1 MSAVADVDKGKVRQA
16 FAAASLT
23 YDGVAALQRV
33 VGRALL
39 SSIEADSLSGSV
51 LDLGCGTGFLIRE
64 ILALP
69 GDRHVLALD
78 IALPMLQMARAKLM
92 GSVNAGYVCADAERL
107 PLTASSIDNVYSN
120 LALQWCRHL
129 AAVFTDIRRVLKPG
143 GRLVFTTFGPQT
155 LQELKAAWA
164 DVDHYDHVN
173 EFYSAGEL
181 RHFLERAGFTDI
193 HVIGKVY
200 TSTYSSVMALMRELK
215 HIGAHNVTAGR
226 NKRLTTR
233 TQMQAMMN
241 AYEKQSADAWISAT
255 YEVISVQARA

>member
-23 YDGVAALQRV
+23 YDGVAGLQRV

-51 LDLGCGTGFLIRE
+51 LDLGCGTGFLTRE
-64 ILALP
+64 ILAFP
-69 GDRHVLALD
+69 GDRRVLALD

-92 GSVNAGYVCADAERL
+92 GSVVGYVCADAERL
-107 PLTASSIDNVYSN
+107 PLKASSIDNVYSN

-129 AAVFTDIRRVLKPG
+129 MAVFTDIRRVLKPG

-164 DVDHYDHVN
+164 DVDQYDHVN

-181 RHFLERAGFTDI
+181 RHFLERAGFTEVR
-193 HVIGKVY
+193 VIGKVY
-200 TSTYSSVMALMRELK
+200 TSTYSSVMTLMRELK

-241 AYEKQSADAWISAT
+241 AYEKQGTDAWISAT
-255 YEVISVQARA
+255 YEVITVLART